1 MKVVHVIKR
10 VETIDND
17 IKELR
22 KLEKSLS
29 RDKSFSTPIY
39 MTIEKQINILLGE
52 RIKLLELRIA
62 NPPENFS
69 GEPEDEA
76 ADREEEIL
84 PSIPEPKKAVK
95 KSKPKSQPKAQK
107 KPSPEINIPD
117 IDDIP
122 MLTQDQIDAKFD
134 SMKNDKSPEE
144 NREVKADRSQDK
156 PEESHFEDNDEEE
169 KPTSYDESIKL
180 LDIALE
186 KGSLNKKTAERDK
199 KVKFFREN
207 FPST

>member
-52 RIKLLELRIA
+52 RIKLLDLRIS
-62 NPPENFS
+62 NPPENLVAEIQ
-69 GEPEDEA
+69 GETPELET
-76 ADREEEIL
+76 EIL
-84 PSIPEPKKAVK
+84 PSVPEPKKTVK
-95 KSKPKSQPKAQK
+95 KTKPKQQKAES
-107 KPSPEINIPD
+107 SPAREIEVPD
-117 IDDIP
+117 FDEMP
-122 MLTQDQIDAKFD
+122 MLTQDQIDSKFE
-134 SMKNDKSPEE
+134 SMQKTETARTKEEKATHLSTPEPVEEKEEDDDHKKSSYEE
-144 NREVKADRSQDK
+144 N
-156 PEESHFEDNDEEE
+156 
-169 KPTSYDESIKL
+169 SIKL

-186 KGSLNKKTAERDK
+186 KGSLNRKTIEKDK

>member
-10 VETIDND
+10 VEMIDND

-39 MTIEKQINILLGE
+39 MTIEKQINILLGD
-52 RIKLLELRIA
+52 RIKLLDLRIA
-62 NPPENFS
+62 NPPESFIS
-69 GEPEDEA
+69 EMKDDAPESEGD
-76 ADREEEIL
+76 IL
-84 PSIPEPKKAVK
+84 PSISEPKKTVK
-95 KSKPKSQPKAQK
+95 KAKAKPQTKAQAK
-107 KPSPEINIPD
+107 AAPRIDIPD

-122 MLTQDQIDAKFD
+122 MLTQDQIDSRFD
-134 SMKNDKSPEE
+134 SIRDAKETRTEMKSAPKAETEKEDARQNYEDKE
-144 NREVKADRSQDK
+144 
-156 PEESHFEDNDEEE
+156 H
-169 KPTSYDESIKL
+169 TSYDDNVKL

-186 KGSLNKKTAERDK
+186 KGSLNKKTPDK
-199 KVKFFREN
+199 EKKIKFFREN

>member
-52 RIKLLELRIA
+52 RIKLLDLKIA
-62 NPPENFS
+62 NPPETFASDQENEAS
-69 GEPEDEA
+69 EPEPEM
-76 ADREEEIL
+76 L
-84 PSIPEPKKAVK
+84 PSIPEPKKTVK
-95 KSKPKSQPKAQK
+95 KTKAKSPSRAQK
-107 KPSPEINIPD
+107 KTEPEINIPD

-122 MLTQDQIDAKFD
+122 MLTQDQIDARFD
-134 SMKNDKSPEE
+134 SMKEESSPGHDKDIRNAKEEEPAEKYDELND
-144 NREVKADRSQDK
+144 ADDK
-156 PEESHFEDNDEEE
+156 PA
-169 KPTSYDESIKL
+169 SYDDSIKL

-186 KGSLNKKTAERDK
+186 RGSLKNKTADREK

>member
-52 RIKLLELRIA
+52 RIKLLDLRIT
-62 NPPENFS
+62 NPPENLIAEIE
-69 GEPEDEA
+69 GEAPEAGIEM
-76 ADREEEIL
+76 L
-84 PSIPEPKKAVK
+84 PSIPEPKKTVK
-95 KSKPKSQPKAQK
+95 KGKPAQQK
-107 KPSPEINIPD
+107 KQPQAEPEIDIPD
-117 IDDIP
+117 FDEMP

-134 SMKNDKSPEE
+134 SMQDIEE
-144 NREVKADRSQDK
+144 DRK
-156 PEESHFEDNDEEE
+156 KEERIIPDEE
-169 KPTSYDESIKL
+169 KYSGRSSSYDENSIKL

-186 KGSLNKKTAERDK
+186 KGSVNRKTVEKDK

>member
-52 RIKLLELRIA
+52 RIKLLDLRIS
-62 NPPENFS
+62 NPPENFTS
-69 GEPEDEA
+69 EPENETSDTEA
-76 ADREEEIL
+76 EIL
-84 PSIPEPKKAVK
+84 PSIPEPKKTVK
-95 KSKPKSQPKAQK
+95 KTKSIPQAKAQK
-107 KPSPEINIPD
+107 KAAPEINISD

-134 SMKNDKSPEE
+134 SMKEESSPEPDKE
-144 NREVKADRSQDK
+144 TKPVIADKEPAEKYRDQD
-156 PEESHFEDNDEEE
+156 EAED

-186 KGSLNKKTAERDK
+186 KGALKNKTADKEK

>member
-52 RIKLLELRIA
+52 RIKLLDLRIA
-62 NPPENFS
+62 NPPENFTS
-69 GEPEDEA
+69 DQENESSDT
-76 ADREEEIL
+76 EEEIL
-84 PSIPEPKKAVK
+84 PSIPEPKKTVK
-95 KSKPKSQPKAQK
+95 KAKSKPQPKATK
-107 KPSPEINIPD
+107 KTAPEINISD

-134 SMKNDKSPEE
+134 SMKKEIPVETEAAVKTGKS
-144 NREVKADRSQDK
+144 
-156 PEESHFEDNDEEE
+156 DEEPDENDYRENEAEE
-169 KPTSYDESIKL
+169 KQDSYDESIKL

-186 KGSLNKKTAERDK
+186 KGSLNRKTAERDK

>member
-10 VETIDND
+10 VEAIDND
-17 IKELR
+17 VKELR

-39 MTIEKQINILLGE
+39 MTIEKQINILLGD
-52 RIKLLELRIA
+52 RIKLLDLRIA
-62 NPPENFS
+62 NPPESFTS
-69 GEPEDEA
+69 AMEDEA
-76 ADREEEIL
+76 PEPESEIL
-84 PSIPEPKKAVK
+84 PSIAEPKKSVK
-95 KSKPKSQPKAQK
+95 KARSKPQSKSQTKAA
-107 KPSPEINIPD
+107 PEIDIPD

-122 MLTQDQIDAKFD
+122 MLTQDQIDARFD
-134 SMKNDKSPEE
+134 SMRNDEMDSRAKIKSELESEE
-144 NREVKADRSQDK
+144 NL
-156 PEESHFEDNDEEE
+156 PGYEEE
-169 KPTSYDESIKL
+169 KEEKQSSYDDSIKL

-186 KGSLNKKTAERDK
+186 KGSLNKKTVEKEK

>member
-52 RIKLLELRIA
+52 RIKLLDLRIT
-62 NPPENFS
+62 NPPENLIAEIE
-69 GEPEDEA
+69 GEAHEPEKEM
-76 ADREEEIL
+76 L
-84 PSIPEPKKAVK
+84 PSIPEPKKTVK
-95 KSKPKSQPKAQK
+95 KGKSKQQK
-107 KPSPEINIPD
+107 EEPQAEPVIDIPD
-117 IDDIP
+117 FDEMP

-134 SMKNDKSPEE
+134 SMQDINTRLKKEE
-144 NREVKADRSQDK
+144 KTIPHEDPLKLEDEERYGDRSS
-156 PEESHFEDNDEEE
+156 SHDEN
-169 KPTSYDESIKL
+169 SIKL

-186 KGSLNKKTAERDK
+186 KGSVNRKTIEKDK